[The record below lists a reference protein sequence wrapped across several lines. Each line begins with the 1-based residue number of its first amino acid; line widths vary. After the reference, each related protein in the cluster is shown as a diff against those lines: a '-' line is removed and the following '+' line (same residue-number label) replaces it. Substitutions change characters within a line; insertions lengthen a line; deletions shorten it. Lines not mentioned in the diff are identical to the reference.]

1 MGAAS
6 DTLENVSERLNT
18 YAAHLPKQAR
28 WQAELL
34 ATGMTTGLRLERT
47 LDDVHDLGT
56 VARQASGFLEGIPA
70 LLDAERD
77 LIAAERRAVLAGV
90 DGQRL
95 QTLAV
100 LKEYVTGE
108 RLALVTAVRDERLA
122 TVAAVHQERLETIAA
137 VETMRKL
144 TVDSSL
150 VGLRESRR
158 LHDLAGG
165 DAGRRPDAPRGGAR
179 GPRRAADQRPRQ
191 GSVVTNGNDRGV
203 P

>member
-1 MGAAS
+1 MGSVS
-6 DTLENVSERLNT
+6 DTLENMSERLNT

-34 ATGMTTGLRLERT
+34 AAEMTTGLRLERT

-56 VARQASGFLEGIPA
+56 VARQASGVLEGIPA

-77 LIAAERRAVLAGV
+77 IIAAERRAVLAGV
-90 DGQRL
+90 DSQRL

-100 LKEYVTGE
+100 LQEYVTGE
-108 RLALVTAVRDERLA
+108 RLALVAAVRDERLA
-122 TVAAVHQERLETIAA
+122 TVAAVHQERLATIAA

-150 VGLRESRR
+150 TGLRDLVDYTIWRVAMLLAALMLLAAVLGVVAVRLTSGHGKGEWSRM
-158 LHDLAGG
+158 GTT
-165 DAGRRPDAPRGGAR
+165 
-179 GPRRAADQRPRQ
+179 AAH
-191 GSVVTNGNDRGV
+191 S
-203 P
+203 